1 MEKYKKKERL
11 FALLPVIILVLTVFF
26 AGSPVKAEQKTHTI
40 WFFFENV
47 CASCH
52 EEDDFYDLF
61 NRCVTAEEKASIF
74 YDIRTYNVFKSA
86 DEAVFEETL
95 KENGK
100 VKTDVTLPV
109 LYIDG
114 QWLSGYDK
122 IEKELHGVLF
132 EEKTASESSE
142 NNIENSEISTE
153 KTSRWAL
160 PEIDAEGDEPA
171 ILLFTTYSCSA
182 CEEIKEYLKDL
193 LEEKDFV
200 LTEVNVAEGENIQ
213 LFKELV
219 GAFGRDADDGKVPAV
234 FAGETAL
241 LGKDEI
247 EEKLPELLEKGE
259 APYEKLEEKLK
270 NIPPEQIEAPEA
282 YIAVPALQ
290 NISYC
295 MDNDELRD
303 MYANLL
309 ANSMTSI
316 VKNGVHPGFVDI
328 IKQLSPDEA
337 KILRYFA
344 TKNVIPT
351 ITLRYENNDG
361 SGSSVIKNFSN
372 VGELTQC
379 ENQYTVN
386 KYFDNL
392 NRLGLVESSA
402 VMSSLTDKTL
412 YEPLKK
418 HSYIKTRIAD
428 SVVKKAGFE
437 KYEIEEGYMSITD
450 YGREFC
456 NICISKTR
464 ITQG

>member
-1 MEKYKKKERL
+1 M
-11 FALLPVIILVLTVFF
+11 LVNEL
-26 AGSPVKAEQKTHTI
+26 
-40 WFFFENV
+40 
-47 CASCH
+47 
-52 EEDDFYDLF
+52 
-61 NRCVTAEEKASIF
+61 
-74 YDIRTYNVFKSA
+74 
-86 DEAVFEETL
+86 DEASLDIAKETAKAVT
-95 KENGK
+95 KE
-100 VKTDVTLPV
+100 VYADVGHPIAKPTGELVGLVPRAIRAALAPV
-109 LYIDG
+109 
-114 QWLSGYDK
+114 
-122 IEKELHGVLF
+122 EKWVL
-132 EEKTASESSE
+132 E
-142 NNIENSEISTE
+142 
-153 KTSRWAL
+153 R
-160 PEIDAEGDEPA
+160 
-171 ILLFTTYSCSA
+171 
-182 CEEIKEYLKDL
+182 EY
-193 LEEKDFV
+193 
-200 LTEVNVAEGENIQ
+200 NVAET
-213 LFKELV
+213 K
-219 GAFGRDADDGKVPAV
+219 
-234 FAGETAL
+234 
-241 LGKDEI
+241 
-247 EEKLPELLEKGE
+247 KL
-259 APYEKLEEKLK
+259 LEEKLK

-344 TKNVIPT
+344 TENVIPT

-361 SGSSVIKNFSN
+361 SGISVVKNFSN

-392 NRLGLVESSA
+392 NRLGLVESSE

-437 KYEIEEGYMSITD
+437 KYEIKEEYMSITD